1 MQPAVRGFLW
11 HLAGYAVPHVM
22 MAAVLAV
29 IAAAR
34 FTAGG
39 ESASRSETV
48 ILQLFISTAFLAC
61 SGAGYAC
68 AIGMVAR
75 QHAGLRLPS
84 MFGVIAGA
92 VTFTAAATG
101 AVKQLARAWDVSAFM
116 AIAIIGFIVGA
127 AASPLIIIAA
137 RTFPKQK
144 EHA

>member
-1 MQPAVRGFLW
+1 MQAAARGFLW
-11 HLAGYAVPHVM
+11 HLAGYSVPHVV

-29 IAAAR
+29 IASAR

-39 ESASRSETV
+39 ESASRSEAV
-48 ILQLFISTAFLAC
+48 ILQLFISAAFLAC

-75 QHAGLRLPS
+75 QHADLPLPS

-92 VTFTAAATG
+92 VTFAAAATG
-101 AVKQLARAWDVSAFM
+101 GVNQVARAADVSAFA

-137 RTFPKQK
+137 RTFPKQRR
-144 EHA
+144 A